1 MEMIFMDKI
10 QTNEELFG
18 NYYTN
23 PPKMFTV
30 DDVFDYVRKL
40 KELKD
45 RFVLEIMSTDDENRR
60 NELAQEV
67 HKITNYCA
75 WIEHEENFMS
85 WYLYYRFGETP
96 PHIDWPTV
104 ITKMFD

>member
-1 MEMIFMDKI
+1 MDKF

-18 NYYTN
+18 TYYTN
-23 PPKMFTV
+23 PPKMFTLNN
-30 DDVFDYVRKL
+30 VFDYVREL

-60 NELAQEV
+60 NELAQEI

-75 WIEHEENFMS
+75 WTEHEEDFMA
-85 WYLYYRFGETP
+85 WYQYYRFGISP
-96 PHIDWPTV
+96 PHIDWLKI
-104 ITKMFD
+104 ITEICGR